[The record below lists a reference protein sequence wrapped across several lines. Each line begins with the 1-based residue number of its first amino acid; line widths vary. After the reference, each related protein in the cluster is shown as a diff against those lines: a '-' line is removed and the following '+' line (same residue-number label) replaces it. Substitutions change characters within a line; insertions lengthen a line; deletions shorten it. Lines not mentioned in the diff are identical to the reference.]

1 MSDYGSMEDVIED
14 ERGNLIDP
22 LKFSIALFCILVLFV
37 FYLLLP
43 RGIRK
48 QYFGSYPKRHAW
60 SARSRR
66 SRHNGQVRLFYLLN
80 NISLTRFPH
89 ITTTCNKQSNN
100 KQGSVETSSYA
111 GGSSMMGTTNTTFT
125 NPTLPQPMGLSS
137 SEQQLEHPHHSNNNN
152 DEIVLSAAMQQLRD
166 PGVLI
171 VAHGSRGKPKTV
183 RLQLTEHSI
192 TWRTETRKSTK
203 KLGKLHQV
211 PLSHIMYV
219 DVGKQTTALRRVENA
234 AVSESLCFSL
244 LTKEGSL
251 DLEANSP
258 RERDAL
264 VSCFSLV
271 LDEVHAQNWR
281 DIYRGPSS
289 DMPSSFDE
297 LDNKQHQ
304 NA

>member
-1 MSDYGSMEDVIED
+1 MNTGTDME
-14 ERGNLIDP
+14 N
-22 LKFSIALFCILVLFV
+22 
-37 FYLLLP
+37 
-43 RGIRK
+43 
-48 QYFGSYPKRHAW
+48 Q
-60 SARSRR
+60 
-66 SRHNGQVRLFYLLN
+66 
-80 NISLTRFPH
+80 
-89 ITTTCNKQSNN
+89 
-100 KQGSVETSSYA
+100 
-111 GGSSMMGTTNTTFT
+111 
-125 NPTLPQPMGLSS
+125 
-137 SEQQLEHPHHSNNNN
+137 NN
-152 DEIVLSAAMQQLRD
+152 DEIVISAAMQQLRD

-183 RLQLTEHSI
+183 RLQLTQSSI
-192 TWRTETRKSTK
+192 TWRTETRKK
-203 KLGKLHQV
+203 NAKPKMGKLHQV

-234 AVSESLCFSL
+234 SVSEALCFSL

-297 LDNKQHQ
+297 LDPNSNNN
-304 NA
+304 NAN